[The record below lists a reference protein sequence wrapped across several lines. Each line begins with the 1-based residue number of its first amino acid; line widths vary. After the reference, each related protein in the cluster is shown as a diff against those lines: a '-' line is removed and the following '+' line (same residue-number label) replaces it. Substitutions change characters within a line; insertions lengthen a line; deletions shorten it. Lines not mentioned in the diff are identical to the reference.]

1 MIDIEN
7 MVTARIIDG
16 LAESYPSANVTNA
29 FVEEAATFPS
39 VTVRQKG
46 NVPYRRMNT
55 ADSAENYSTISFEIT
70 VYSSQLDTSQ
80 DECRTVLN
88 LADDIM
94 QDIGFRRT
102 YMSEPFNLNRTLTRR
117 YCRYEAII
125 RQPIEIG
132 NDTIFEVYRR

>member
-7 MVTARIIDG
+7 LVKTKLIDG
-16 LAESYPSANVTNA
+16 LAVTYPSANVTNA
-29 FVEEAATFPS
+29 FVEEAAIFPC

-55 ADSAENYSTISFEIT
+55 ADSAENYSTITFEVAVFST
-70 VYSSQLDTSQ
+70 KMDESQ
-80 DECRTVLN
+80 DECTEILK

-94 QDIGFRRT
+94 QENGFRRT
-102 YMSEPFNLNRTLTRR
+102 YMSEGFNINRTITRR

-125 RQPIEIG
+125 RQPIEIDG
-132 NDTIFEVYRR
+132 DTVYEVYRR